1 MSGHPDYKMAKMRV
15 LIADDDPIIRLDLKQ
30 MLENLGYEV
39 VAEAGDGQ
47 QAVELAQETQPEI
60 CILDVKMPVMDGIE
74 AVTIITEENI
84 APTILLT
91 AYSDKELVDRA
102 KSAGVFAYLVK
113 PFKPSDLPPSIEVAR
128 SRFEQNAI
136 LNKEVGSLQEK
147 LEARKLIDRAK
158 GILMEEHKLNES
170 EAYRRIQVQSM
181 NLRKTMREVAEAIIL
196 AKSI

>member
-1 MSGHPDYKMAKMRV
+1 MRV

-39 VAEAGDGQ
+39 VAEADNGQ
-47 QAVELAQETQPEI
+47 DAVDQARATKPDI

-74 AVTIITEENI
+74 AVTIITEENL

-102 KSAGVFAYLVK
+102 KGAGVFAYLVK

-128 SRFEQNAI
+128 SRFEQNM
-136 LNKEVGSLQEK
+136 LLSKEVGTLQEK

-158 GILMEEHKLNES
+158 GILMDEQKIGEA
-170 EAYRRIQVQSM
+170 EAYRRIQIQSM
-181 NLRKTMREVAEAIIL
+181 NLRKTMKEVAEAIIL

>member
-1 MSGHPDYKMAKMRV
+1 MSKMKV
-15 LIADDDPIIRLDLKQ
+15 LIADDEPIIRLDLKQ

-39 VAEAGDGQ
+39 VAEASDGQ
-47 QAVELAQETQPEI
+47 QAVDLARETHPDV

-102 KSAGVFAYLVK
+102 KGAGVFAYLVK

-128 SRFEQNAI
+128 SRFEQN
-136 LNKEVGSLQEK
+136 LQLTKEVGTLQER
-147 LEARKLIDRAK
+147 LEARKLVDRAK
-158 GILMEEHKLNES
+158 GILMDQHNLPEA

-196 AKSI
+196 AKTI

>member
-1 MSGHPDYKMAKMRV
+1 MRV

-39 VAEAGDGQ
+39 VAEAGDGR
-47 QAVELAQETQPEI
+47 QAVDLAKTSQPDV

-74 AVTIITEENI
+74 AVTYISEDNI

-113 PFKPSDLPPSIEVAR
+113 PFKPSDLPPAIEVAR
-128 SRFEQNAI
+128 SRFEQNAH
-136 LNKEVGSLQEK
+136 LSKEVSNLQDR
-147 LEARKLIDRAK
+147 LETRKLIDRAK
-158 GILMEEHKLNES
+158 GILMDEHQLGEA
-170 EAYRRIQVQSM
+170 EAYRRIQQQSM
-181 NLRKTMREVAEAIIL
+181 NLRKTMKEVAEAIIL